1 MTQIDGIRAHLLKGN
16 PITPMQA
23 LKLFGCFRLA
33 AVIFRLREEG
43 FTIETEMV
51 YSGEKKW
58 ASYTLTGYRASCR
71 TI

>member
-1 MTQIDGIRAHLLKGN
+1 MSQIDDVRAHLLRGK
-16 PITPMQA
+16 PITPIQA
-23 LKLFGCFRLA
+23 LNLFGCFRLA
-33 AVIFRLREEG
+33 AIIFNLKAEG

-51 YSGEKKW
+51 YRKGKKW

>member
-1 MTQIDGIRAHLLKGN
+1 MTQIDGIRAHLLKGS

-33 AVIFRLREEG
+33 AVIFNLRAEG
-43 FTIETEMV
+43 LTIETEMV

-58 ASYTLTGYRASCR
+58 ASYRLTGYRASCR

>member
-1 MTQIDGIRAHLLKGN
+1 
-16 PITPMQA
+16 
-23 LKLFGCFRLA
+23 LFGCFGLA
-33 AVIFRLREEG
+33 AVSFNLREEG

-71 TI
+71 SI

>member
-1 MTQIDGIRAHLLKGN
+1 MSQIDGIRAHLLRGKA
-16 PITPMQA
+16 ITPMQA

-33 AVIFRLREEG
+33 AVIFNLRAEG

-51 YSGEKKW
+51 YDGDKRW

>member
-1 MTQIDGIRAHLLKGN
+1 MTQIDGIRAHLLKGH

-43 FTIETEMV
+43 FTIETELV
-51 YSGEKKW
+51 CKGKKKW

>member
-1 MTQIDGIRAHLLKGN
+1 MSQIDDVRAHLLRGKS
-16 PITPMQA
+16 ITPLQA
-23 LKLFGCFRLA
+23 LAKFGCFRLA
-33 AVIFRLREEG
+33 AIIFNLRAEG
-43 FTIETEMV
+43 FAIETEMV